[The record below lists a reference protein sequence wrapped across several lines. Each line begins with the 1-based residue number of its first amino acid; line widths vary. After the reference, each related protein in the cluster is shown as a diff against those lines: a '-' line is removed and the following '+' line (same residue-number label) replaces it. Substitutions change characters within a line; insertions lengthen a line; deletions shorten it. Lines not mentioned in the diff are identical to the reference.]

1 MTLSSVDSVIGWI
14 CLKKVDT
21 WLAKL
26 KANKNQGKKL
36 QHEETIVFFSFFRNS
51 YPFYLSIVM
60 VLAAVAV

>member
-1 MTLSSVDSVIGWI
+1 MTLSSVDSVGWI

-36 QHEETIVFFSFFRNS
+36 QHE
-51 YPFYLSIVM
+51 
-60 VLAAVAV
+60 

>member
-1 MTLSSVDSVIGWI
+1 MTLSSVYSVIGWI

-36 QHEETIVFFSFFRNS
+36 QHE
-51 YPFYLSIVM
+51 
-60 VLAAVAV
+60 